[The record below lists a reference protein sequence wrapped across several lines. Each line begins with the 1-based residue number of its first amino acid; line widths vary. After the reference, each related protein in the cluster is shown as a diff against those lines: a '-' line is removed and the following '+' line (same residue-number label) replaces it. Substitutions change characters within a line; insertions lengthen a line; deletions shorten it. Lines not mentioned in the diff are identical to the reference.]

1 MTVYL
6 YSCFG
11 WSVRQVLHVDCDC
24 FFAAVEMRD
33 QPQYRDVPI
42 AIGGSSDRRG
52 VISTCNYPAR
62 KFGVRSAMSS
72 AQALTLC
79 PELKL
84 LPGNMNKYKQV
95 SGEVMDILRSYGLDF
110 EQVSVDE
117 AYLELPESSNAIL
130 VAEQIRQQVEAEI
143 GITVSVGIAPN
154 KFLAKVASDW
164 NKPNGQFAILPNEV
178 EAFVEN
184 LDVRKIPGVGPKS
197 AEKLNDL
204 GITKCGHVKAMP
216 QDWLLKRFGKFGKLL
231 FDRAHGQDSRSVKA
245 HRVRKSISIER
256 TFPQDIEREDE
267 ITQALENMWPKFLER
282 VETAGLSLEGLAPFV
297 KVKYADFQVTTLAD
311 HDYQA
316 NKMDYEKLLLKA
328 ANRQGKAIRLLG
340 IGGRLKVQDNAQLKL
355 FN

>member
-1 MTVYL
+1 M
-6 YSCFG
+6 
-11 WSVRQVLHVDCDC
+11 RQVLHVDCDC

-42 AIGGSSDRRG
+42 AIGGASDRRG

-62 KFGVRSAMSS
+62 KFGVCSAMSS
-72 AQALTLC
+72 AQALSLC
-79 PELKL
+79 PQLKL
-84 LPGNMNKYKQV
+84 LPGNMAKYKQV
-95 SGEVMDILRSYGLDF
+95 SNDVMEILRTYGLDF

-178 EAFVEN
+178 DEFVSN

-197 AEKLNDL
+197 AEKLANL
-204 GITKCGHVKAMP
+204 GITKCAHIKDMP
-216 QDWLLKRFGKFGKLL
+216 QDWLLQRFGKFGKLL
-231 FDRAHGQDSRSVKA
+231 SDRAHGIDSRSVKA
-245 HRVRKSISIER
+245 HRIRKTISIER
-256 TFPQDIEREDE
+256 TFAEDIQREDE
-267 ITQALENMWPKFLER
+267 IKEALQNMWPKFIER
-282 VETAGLSLEGLAPFV
+282 VSNAGLTLDGLAPFV

-311 HDYQA
+311 HECRARLD
-316 NKMDYEKLLLKA
+316 DYEKLLYRA
-328 ANRQGKAIRLLG
+328 AHRQGKAIRLLG
-340 IGGRLKVQDNAQLKL
+340 IGGRLKDQKSAQLDL
-355 FN
+355 FS

>member
-1 MTVYL
+1 
-6 YSCFG
+6 
-11 WSVRQVLHVDCDC
+11 VLHVDCDC

-42 AIGGSSDRRG
+42 AIGGASDRRG
-52 VISTCNYPAR
+52 VISTCNYLAR

-72 AQALTLC
+72 AQALSLC
-79 PELKL
+79 PQLKL
-84 LPGNMNKYKQV
+84 LPGNMAKYKQV
-95 SGEVMDILRSYGLDF
+95 SNDVMEILRTYGLDF

-178 EAFVEN
+178 DEFVSN

-197 AEKLNDL
+197 AEKLANL
-204 GITKCGHVKAMP
+204 GITKCAHIKDMP
-216 QDWLLKRFGKFGKLL
+216 QDWLLQRFGKFGKLL
-231 FDRAHGQDSRSVKA
+231 SDRAHGIDSRSVKA
-245 HRVRKSISIER
+245 HRIRKSISIER
-256 TFPQDIEREDE
+256 TFAEDIQREDE
-267 ITQALENMWPKFLER
+267 IKEALQNMWPKFLER
-282 VETAGLSLEGLAPFV
+282 VSNAGLTLDGLAPFV

-311 HDYQA
+311 HECKAKLD
-316 NKMDYEKLLLKA
+316 DYEKLLYRA
-328 ANRQGKAIRLLG
+328 AHRQGKAIRLLG
-340 IGGRLKVQDNAQLKL
+340 IGGRLKNQESAQLSL